1 MKRPLLPMIALAM
14 SCGGVSSPSSTAAL
28 GTDLTLETAVT
39 PSSLAG
45 LAVSSGHLSLEG
57 LSVLGD
63 SPEND
68 RSSLNSL
75 PLDLT
80 AGMQSHPFLGLSPG
94 LYSRLTFDLD
104 DFDLQGS
111 WNGMPL
117 TIHYDIED
125 FPIDLLTSVQDVE
138 PGRSVSFHLTMD
150 MNLWFTTDL
159 LNRAQVDDGEVQID
173 FLHNQN
179 IAVDLI
185 ANMAASVSLTASSAL

>member
-1 MKRPLLPMIALAM
+1 MRRRLLPIIALAM
-14 SCGGVSSPSSTAAL
+14 SCGHVSSPSSTAAL
-28 GTDLTLETAVT
+28 NTDLTLETAVM

-45 LAVSSGHLSLEG
+45 LVISSGHLSLED
-57 LSVLGD
+57 LAILGD

-94 LYSRLTFDLD
+94 LYSRLRFDLD
-104 DFDLQGS
+104 DFALEGS
-111 WNGMPL
+111 WNGIPL

-125 FPIDLLTSVQDVE
+125 FPVDLLTSAEDVE
-138 PGRSVSFHLTMD
+138 PGRSVSFHLSMD
-150 MNLWFTTDL
+150 MDLWFTTDL
-159 LNRAQVDDGEVQID
+159 LNRAQVDGGEVRID

-185 ANMAASVSLTASSAL
+185 ANMAASVSLTASSTM